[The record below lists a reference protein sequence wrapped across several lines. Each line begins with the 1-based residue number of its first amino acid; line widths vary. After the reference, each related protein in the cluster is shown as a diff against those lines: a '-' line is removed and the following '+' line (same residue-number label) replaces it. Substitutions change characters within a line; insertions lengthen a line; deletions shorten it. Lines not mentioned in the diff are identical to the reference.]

1 MSSKPDHVDFD
12 EVVEQITSPL
22 DPLAKL
28 LGKDGSDAF
37 KAWQESI
44 IKLLWL
50 VAARAQ
56 YTPIK
61 DHDYMQPILDYAIA
75 TGFDPDKE
83 EQQSA

>member
-1 MSSKPDHVDFD
+1 MSSKPDIVDFD
-12 EVVEQITSPL
+12 EVVKDITSPL
-22 DPLAKL
+22 KPLANM
-28 LGKDGSDAF
+28 LGKDGGEAF
-37 KAWQESI
+37 SEWKEAI

-56 YTPIK
+56 YTAIK